1 MGEAQ
6 AAALTVKDIL
16 ANVKTVASN
25 TSSKQV
31 DLKAV
36 IDVLKVAIVD
46 LAKLVEKGGEE
57 DSKKTENLKKQIKQ
71 QDDKIKTLDE
81 RLKQQDDEIDN
92 QIQRNLKGKIVIT
105 SSDKEPSPIK
115 NKEGIAAEGIK
126 LEKHVV
132 NLIKDKYN
140 VEIKEDDIKS
150 CYHLQKGGVVV
161 SFWKKSQG
169 SAFQKLA
176 TAIKSNTGARS
187 NIFFNF
193 MLTKKRSKL
202 LFEIRKLKRA
212 GTVSKFYSDEDGT
225 ISIRIAKDN
234 RSEKVTNIRNKESSH
249 QAILTVQ
256 ELLMKA
262 Q

>member
-1 MGEAQ
+1 MA
-6 AAALTVKDIL
+6 
-16 ANVKTVASN
+16 TVATN

-36 IDVLKVAIVD
+36 LDVLRVAVVD
-46 LAKLVEKGGEE
+46 LAKLVEKDGEA
-57 DSKKTENLKKQIKQ
+57 DTKKTEALNKQIRQ
-71 QDDKIKTLDE
+71 QDDKINKLDK
-81 RLKQQDDEIDN
+81 RLRQQDNEIDN
-92 QIQRNLKGKIVIT
+92 QIQRNLKRKIVIT

-115 NKEGIAAEGIK
+115 NKEDIAAAGID
-126 LEKHVV
+126 LITHVKT
-132 NLIKDKYN
+132 LIKDNYKI
-140 VEIKEDDIKS
+140 EITEDDIQS
-150 CYHLQKGGVVV
+150 CYHLPKGGVVV

-176 TAIKSNTGARS
+176 SAIKTNKGAVR
-187 NIFFNF
+187 NLFFNF

-212 GTVSKFYSDEDGT
+212 GTVTKFYSDKNGT
-225 ISIRIAKDN
+225 ISIRLAKDN
-234 RSEKVTNIRNKESSH
+234 KSEKVTNIRDKESSH
-249 QAILTVQ
+249 LAILTVE